1 MILYDGA
8 FFYFKRFKKE
18 SFTLESYTLEI
29 YNFNNVIIS
38 IFLAKHYP

>member
-1 MILYDGA
+1 MILYDGVL
-8 FFYFKRFKKE
+8 FYFKRFKKE
-18 SFTLESYTLEI
+18 SFTLLEI